1 VRRFVALRRNLRLPL
16 MFSALFHQSSHSGFG
31 PIEFWTCFRSG
42 VVHVHPEMVF
52 VSTYFILL
60 VLLKWLGVP
69 LGKDRSSGDIAL
81 RALLTEAREA
91 EGLTQEQLAR
101 RLNKPQ
107 SHVWKLENGERVLAY
122 AEAPAYARALGLKFS
137 EFSLRYAALLRM
149 QTLPMRKWR
158 KPKPDD
164 DP

>member
-1 VRRFVALRRNLRLPL
+1 
-16 MFSALFHQSSHSGFG
+16 MGK
-31 PIEFWTCFRSG
+31 
-42 VVHVHPEMVF
+42 
-52 VSTYFILL
+52 IL
-60 VLLKWLGVP
+60 
-69 LGKDRSSGDIAL
+69 RSSGDIAL

-91 EGLTQEQLAR
+91 EWLTQEQLAR
-101 RLNKPQ
+101 
-107 SHVWKLENGERVLAY
+107 SYVWKLENGERVLAY

-149 QTLPMRKWR
+149 QMLPMRKRR